1 MAHRDGRTAENVG
14 LCRDELLPTVESMK
28 NSHAALGAV
37 LLIAALAL
45 AGCSSAGSSAESSE
59 SSAGSS
65 SASGGTTS
73 HGDVM
78 APGIADG
85 SAGAVKAGTA
95 PEAGKAVDRSVIVTG
110 TVTIT
115 ANDPVSSA
123 AKAITIVE
131 AAGGRIDG
139 RTENAAANGDRGSAT
154 LVLRIPAARLS
165 TTLDALKKLGRA
177 DLVQLDS
184 TDVTSQSQD
193 LDARIT
199 AARATITRL
208 LQLESTATDTTNLIA
223 IETAIGDR
231 QADLESMEAQQR
243 GLADQVSMSTVT
255 LQLRSDAAAPP
266 IKPADF
272 WSGLGTGWKAFAGFW
287 SAALV
292 AFGVLIPWLALAGVA
307 AGAVLLV
314 RRDVRRRAA
323 RPTASGSAT
332 PPAPI
337 G

>member
-1 MAHRDGRTAENVG
+1 
-14 LCRDELLPTVESMK
+14 MK
-28 NSHAALGAV
+28 NSRTALGAV
-37 LLIAALAL
+37 LLVAALSL
-45 AGCSSAGSSAESSE
+45 AGCSSAVLSGGSS
-59 SSAGSS
+59 GS
-65 SASGGTTS
+65 SASGGTAS
-73 HGDVM
+73 HSDAV
-78 APGIADG
+78 APGIATDG
-85 SAGAVKAGTA
+85 SAGTVKAGTA

-110 TVTIT
+110 TVTVT
-115 ANDPVSSA
+115 ASDPISSA
-123 AKAITIVE
+123 AKAVAIVE

-154 LVLRIPAARLS
+154 LVLRIPAAKLS
-165 TTLDALKKLGRA
+165 ATLDALKKLGRA
-177 DLVQLDS
+177 DQVQLDS
-184 TDVTSQSQD
+184 ADVTTQSQD

-199 AARATITRL
+199 AARATIARL

-231 QADLESMEAQQR
+231 QAELESMEAQQR

-272 WSGLGTGWKAFAGFW
+272 WSGLGTGWQAFAGFW
-287 SAALV
+287 AAVLV
-292 AFGVLIPWLALAGVA
+292 AFGVLIPWLALAGIA

-314 RRDVRRRAA
+314 RRELRRRRAA
-323 RPTASGSAT
+323 GPAASAVAT

>member
-1 MAHRDGRTAENVG
+1 
-14 LCRDELLPTVESMK
+14 MK
-28 NSHAALGAV
+28 NPRTALGAA
-37 LLIAALAL
+37 LLVVALSL
-45 AGCSSAGSSAESSE
+45 AGCSSAGSS
-59 SSAGSS
+59 GSS
-65 SASGGTTS
+65 GSGGTS
-73 HGDVM
+73 SRSDAL
-78 APGIADG
+78 APGIASDG
-85 SAGAVKAGTA
+85 STGTVKVGAA

-115 ANDPVSSA
+115 ASDPISSA

-139 RTENAAANGDRGSAT
+139 RTETAAANGDRGSAT

-165 TTLDALKKLGRA
+165 ATLDALKKLGRA
-177 DLVQLDS
+177 DQVQLDS
-184 TDVTSQSQD
+184 TDVTTQSQD

-199 AARATITRL
+199 ASRATIARL

-272 WSGLGTGWKAFAGFW
+272 WSGLGTGWQAFAGFW
-287 SAALV
+287 AAVLV
-292 AFGVLIPWLALAGVA
+292 AFGVLVPWLALAGVGA
-307 AGAVLLV
+307 AAAVLV
-314 RRDVRRRAA
+314 RRDLRRRRAA
-323 RPTASGSAT
+323 RADGPASGPTTGGVAT